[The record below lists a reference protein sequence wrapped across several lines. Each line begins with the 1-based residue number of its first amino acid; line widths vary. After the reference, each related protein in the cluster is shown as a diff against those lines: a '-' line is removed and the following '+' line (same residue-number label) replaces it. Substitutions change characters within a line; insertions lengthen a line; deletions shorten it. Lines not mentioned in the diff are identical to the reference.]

1 MFGAKYGQVRA
12 SQPNPSP
19 NRNPDP
25 NPNPNPTPNPN
36 QARRE
41 RRKAAAARAEAEA
54 VAEGSSSKTSTS
66 VPPRAGPLCGA
77 TMLARCGVWKVKG
90 EATRVYCCALS
101 ASSTPG

>member
-1 MFGAKYGQVRA
+1 MEAARAEAMTLRAEAVAAKA
-12 SQPNPSP
+12 
-19 NRNPDP
+19 
-25 NPNPNPTPNPN
+25 
-36 QARRE
+36 A
-41 RRKAAAARAEAEA
+41 AAAARAEAEA
-54 VAEGSSSKTSTS
+54 VAGGSSSKTSTS